1 MLLPN
6 SRVAQDPSR
15 RATNG
20 SLPDRRVRAASQTT
34 ATKSS
39 DDAQELTGS
48 CDAELSDPIT
58 RATNATQPKKVFYW
72 RRGQDSNLRC
82 RYRHTCFQ
90 DKRIQPLC
98 HPSAEVP
105 GFQSETAQ

>member
-1 MLLPN
+1 MSATGILAEEMGP
-6 SRVAQDPSR
+6 
-15 RATNG
+15 RAIIVDG
-20 SLPDRRVRAASQTT
+20 PGARLTT
-34 ATKSS
+34 LAGIKM
-39 DDAQELTGS
+39 
-48 CDAELSDPIT
+48 
-58 RATNATQPKKVFYW
+58 W

-105 GFQSETAQ
+105 RFQYETAQKVILIAISDNQKR